1 MMKVAFLGL
10 GVMGYPM
17 AGHLANAGHEMTVYN
32 RSKARVVQ
40 WMESYAGMLAP
51 TPAAAVGEADVVV
64 CCVGNDDH
72 LREVLLGEN
81 GAFDAMRKGSL
92 FIDHTTA
99 SAEIARE
106 LAEIAREK
114 GFGFMDAPVSGGQA
128 GAEKGELSIMVGGS
142 PTDFMHGSS
151 VLDVYGKTVRLM
163 GPVGSGQLT
172 KMVNQICV
180 AGVIQSLAEGLHFA
194 QAAGLNA
201 EAVMRV
207 LSKGA
212 ASSWQMENRH
222 QSMIQ
227 GEYDF
232 GFAVDWMRKDL
243 DIALREAGSHGIEL
257 PVTELVN
264 EFYGDVQAMGGGRW
278 DTSSLL
284 ARLEAK
290 SKN

>member
-1 MMKVAFLGL
+1 MKVAFLGL

-17 AGHLANAGHEMTVYN
+17 AGHLARSGHELTVFN
-32 RSKARVVQ
+32 RTKNRVLQ
-40 WMESYAGMLAP
+40 WMEQYPGMLAP
-51 TPAAAVGEADVVV
+51 TPAAAVKEADVVV
-64 CCVGNDDH
+64 ACVGNDEH
-72 LREVLLGEN
+72 LREILLGEN
-81 GAFDAMRKGSL
+81 GAFDAMRKGTL

-106 LAEIAREK
+106 LDQAARDR
-114 GFGFMDAPVSGGQA
+114 GFSFIDAPISGGQA
-128 GAEKGELSIMVGGS
+128 GAEKGELSIMVGGT
-142 PTDFMHGSS
+142 PTDFVHGSM
-151 VLDVYGKTVRLM
+151 VMDVYGKSVRLM

-180 AGVIQSLAEGLHFA
+180 AGLLQTLAEGLHFA
-194 QAAGLNA
+194 EAAGLNG
-201 EAVMRV
+201 EAVMSV
-207 LSKGA
+207 LCKGA

-222 QSMIQ
+222 QTMLA

-243 DIALREAGSHGIEL
+243 DIALGEAKNNGVEL

-264 EFYGDVQAMGGGRW
+264 QFYSDVQSMGGGRW

-284 ARLEAK
+284 ARLQAK
-290 SKN
+290 DIG